1 MRIYV
6 DLTLEQITI
15 ASGIQQ
21 ALASLTFKRS
31 PFAALEV
38 QFVRNGTVVELASDA
53 TGIFEVKTSGQY
65 DSSPLTSALAWT
77 KTGAGEETV
86 YTLVFSLINAPL
98 DAALGV
104 DEPVAFTSDDT
115 TDLLTSAAHGLT
127 AGTVLQ
133 FPVSDTF
140 TPNTNYYV
148 IASGLTADDFKVST
162 TVGGTAFDVTD
173 AESGSWRRVTPD
185 IVAKTLMAELQW
197 TSAGQVHKTQTVDF
211 ILVNDVVRDGDVPPS
226 SPALM
231 YGIFLPE
238 IETLAEFKDVP
249 TIGRALGSIV
259 GILIDVL
266 GTRTLLWYI
275 LKGGPAVDPEPAH
288 AEPNDY
294 DLGTNDVHWEG
305 AAGPSGPAGVSAG
318 LPYKWNT
325 DTTSTDPASGKV
337 KVNHATLASATAL
350 YLSETDQE
358 GNALGPLFATWDD
371 GTSPVRGRLFVL
383 DPAAPTNFAIF
394 DITGTRTDNG
404 AWDTFSITPVT
415 SGGTL
420 TNNLPVQLSFLPE
433 GNKGDQGDP
442 GFKYLF
448 NSATA
453 ADPGTGKF
461 LFNHATFLSATQLL
475 ISETDGNANGLAA
488 LLATL
493 DDSTSANKCLAVCQK
508 ASGAGYFAF
517 YITGTITDNG
527 TYDTFS
533 ITPISSGGSIAN
545 NDIFFVS
552 FARVGDA
559 GATGSPGSAGATGT
573 AGRSAAL
580 QYLFN
585 TSTSNADPGAG
596 KLKLNNATL
605 AGATALYISE
615 TDNETNVLSAL
626 LATWD
631 DSTSTIK
638 GRLFLNCPATP
649 TIFAIYDIS
658 GTITDNGTW
667 DTFTIAHVASGG
679 TFTNNLAITALF
691 VPTGNVGAT
700 GGTTYDAAVAIG
712 AGTTP
717 TVDLSAV
724 SMSTLRTL
732 TGNTTVTL
740 SNPVNGKVTI
750 LHFKQAAAS
759 SYTLAFP
766 DVDYWVGTGGVTP
779 AMSTTFDLVD
789 AVTIWYDGTFYYGSW
804 APG

>member
-38 QFVRNGTVVELASDA
+38 QFVRNGIVVELASDA

-77 KTGAGEETV
+77 KSGTGEETV

-115 TDLLTSAAHGLT
+115 TDLLTSPDHGLT

-140 TPNTNYYV
+140 TANTDYYV

-162 TVGGTAFDVTD
+162 TMGGTAFDVTD
-173 AESGSWRRVTPD
+173 AESGSWRRVTTD

-197 TSAGQVHKTQTVDF
+197 ISAGQVHKTQTIDF

-275 LKGGPAVDPEPAH
+275 LKTGPAVDPEPAH

-325 DTTSTDPASGKV
+325 DTTATDPTSGKV
-337 KVNHATLASATAL
+337 KVNNATIASATAL
-350 YLSETDQE
+350 YISETDNNA
-358 GNALGPLFATWDD
+358 NALAALLATFDD
-371 GTSPVRGRLFVL
+371 GTSTIRGRVLFQ
-383 DPAAPTNFAIF
+383 DPATPANFAIF
-394 DITGTRTDNG
+394 DITGALTDNG
-404 AWDTFSITPVT
+404 AWDTFVIAHVS

-420 TNNLPVQLSFLPE
+420 TNNLPVQMFFIPK
-433 GNKGDQGDP
+433 GDKGDQGDP

-448 NSATA
+448 NTAIA

-493 DDSTSANKCLAVCQK
+493 DDSTSANKCLVVCQK
-508 ASGAGYFAF
+508 ASGVGYFAF
-517 YITGTITDNG
+517 YITGTLTDNG
-527 TYDTFS
+527 AYDTFP
-533 ITPISSGGSIAN
+533 ITPIAAAGSIAN
-545 NDIFFVS
+545 NDIFFLS
-552 FARVGDA
+552 FGRVGNVGAAGDTGDA
-559 GATGSPGSAGATGT
+559 GAD
-573 AGRSAAL
+573 GREAAL

-585 TSTSNADPGAG
+585 TSTSNADPGSG
-596 KLKLNNATL
+596 KLKLNHATL
-605 AGATALYISE
+605 ASATALYISE
-615 TDNETNVLSAL
+615 TDNDTNGLSAV

-638 GRLFLNCPATP
+638 GRLFLHSPATP
-649 TIFAIYDIS
+649 TIFAIYDIT
-658 GTITDNGTW
+658 GTITDNGAW

-679 TFTNNLAITALF
+679 VFTNNLPITAVFL
-691 VPTGNVGAT
+691 PTGNVGAT
-700 GGTTYDAAVAIG
+700 GGTTYDAAVATPAG
-712 AGTTP
+712 ATP

-724 SMSTLRTL
+724 SMSELRL
-732 TGNTTVTL
+732 LAANTVVTL

-759 SYTLAFP
+759 SYTVSFP
-766 DVDYWVGTGGVTP
+766 DVDYWVGTGGVAP
-779 AMSTTFDLVD
+779 VMSSTFDAVD
-789 AVTIWYDGTFYYGSW
+789 AFTVWYDGTFIYGSW
-804 APG
+804 APGA